1 MKKQVVQTTNALAL
15 FETDK
20 AQRKAFADD
29 VISKVLAGNTD
40 ALKIQLQLKCAE
52 DIVKQITG
60 NDEFKSCLID
70 AADKYGSKAFQYM
83 NATFQKREAGVKYD
97 YSNCNDPVLLDLQ
110 KQADEIGEKL
120 KARQKLLQSFPVQG
134 MVITD
139 ETTGEI
145 CTVYPPSKSSSTTIA
160 VTLS

>member
-1 MKKQVVQTTNALAL
+1 MVQTTHALSL

-29 VISKVLAGNTD
+29 VIAKVLTGDTD
-40 ALKIQLQLKCAE
+40 PLKIHLQLKCAE

-60 NDEFKSCLID
+60 NEDFKTCLID
-70 AADKYGSKAFQYM
+70 AADKYGSKSFQYM

-110 KQADEIGEKL
+110 KQADEIGERL
-120 KARQKLLQSFPVQG
+120 KQRQKFLQSVPEQG
-134 MVITD
+134 IIITD
-139 ETTGEI
+139 DRYGET
-145 CTVYPPSKSSSTTIA
+145 CTVYPPSKISSTTVA